1 MPAQITGLLGRL
13 SDQAR
18 QLDLG
23 QKILALIG
31 IAGLV
36 LGGVAL
42 SAWLSKPTLSP
53 LFANLSATD
62 ASAIV
67 DHLQSEGVQY
77 ELTDGGATI
86 LVPNEQLYSQRLAV
100 AAAGLPADADGAGYS
115 LLDDMGMTSSDFQ
128 QQVTYQRAVEGELAR
143 TIGAMRGV
151 EEASV
156 RLAMPED
163 SVFVDEQADPT
174 ASVFVRT
181 AQGSALTT
189 ESVQAIVHLVSAG
202 IEGMDPT
209 DVAVIDADGKVL
221 SAVGGQPGG
230 GLESARTGEYEAR
243 VTANVQSMLDA
254 LVGVG
259 NAVVSVTAEL
269 DYDQTARTSETYTAT
284 EGLPPLNSSTTT
296 EEFTGTGA
304 PVGGVLG
311 PDNIAVPGGENGGGD
326 YRKESAT
333 VNNPV
338 NKVVEQLT
346 TAPGSVRRQSVSVV
360 VSEEAS
366 AAINMNDLQESVAA
380 AAGVDAERGDVVS
393 VSRMTFDATNAEAA
407 EQALAAAAEQARAE
421 QEASLLRTAIVA
433 GVALLVF
440 IVLVVLLARR
450 SRRARREAIDLG
462 ALELEAAQAAA
473 AARAE
478 AALEAAELETPL
490 LPAAV
495 PVDPVAAKR
504 EDLMA
509 LAADQPAEVA
519 EALRGWLVGGR
530 R

>member
-86 LVPNEQLYSQRLAV
+86 LVPNNQLYSQRLAV

-181 AQGSALTT
+181 AQGSALST
-189 ESVQAIVHLVSAG
+189 ESVQAIVHL
-202 IEGMDPT
+202 
-209 DVAVIDADGKVL
+209 
-221 SAVGGQPGG
+221 
-230 GLESARTGEYEAR
+230 
-243 VTANVQSMLDA
+243 
-254 LVGVG
+254 
-259 NAVVSVTAEL
+259 
-269 DYDQTARTSETYTAT
+269 
-284 EGLPPLNSSTTT
+284 
-296 EEFTGTGA
+296 F
-304 PVGGVLG
+304 
-311 PDNIAVPGGENGGGD
+311 
-326 YRKESAT
+326 
-333 VNNPV
+333 
-338 NKVVEQLT
+338 
-346 TAPGSVRRQSVSVV
+346 
-360 VSEEAS
+360 AS
-366 AAINMNDLQESVAA
+366 
-380 AAGVDAERGDVVS
+380 
-393 VSRMTFDATNAEAA
+393 
-407 EQALAAAAEQARAE
+407 
-421 QEASLLRTAIVA
+421 
-433 GVALLVF
+433 
-440 IVLVVLLARR
+440 
-450 SRRARREAIDLG
+450 
-462 ALELEAAQAAA
+462 
-473 AARAE
+473 
-478 AALEAAELETPL
+478 
-490 LPAAV
+490 
-495 PVDPVAAKR
+495 
-504 EDLMA
+504 
-509 LAADQPAEVA
+509 
-519 EALRGWLVGGR
+519 
-530 R
+530 